1 MDLCA
6 FLFFQKMNHLKV
18 HTPNSTIKVEY
29 IIVGI
34 LTKDMI

>member
-6 FLFFQKMNHLKV
+6 FLFFQKMSHLKV
-18 HTPNSTIKVEY
+18 HTLNSTIEVEY

-34 LTKDMI
+34 LTKNMI